1 MDKTEQWANLHGRA
15 EATVEVLS
23 IQRAELVE
31 LWQRGGSQPTLRNL
45 DYLTGNLITVLI
57 KVHVS

>member
-1 MDKTEQWANLHGRA
+1 MDKTEQWVNLHGRA

-31 LWQRGGSQPTLRNL
+31 SGWGGVTANPEES
-45 DYLTGNLITVLI
+45 
-57 KVHVS
+57 